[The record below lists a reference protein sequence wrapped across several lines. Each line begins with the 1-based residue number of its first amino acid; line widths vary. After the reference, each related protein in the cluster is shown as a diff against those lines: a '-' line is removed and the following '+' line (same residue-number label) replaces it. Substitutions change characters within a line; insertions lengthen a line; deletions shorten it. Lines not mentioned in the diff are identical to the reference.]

1 MWRRGCI
8 VVWALGLLALA
19 TVRADGAAV
28 PAPVVYSEALCAPHA
43 VRDSPDT
50 VRASVSEAPM
60 VMHGSVERSALS
72 EAEVLAA
79 HVLRS
84 ADTTPEGMADLPDG
98 GVGLAAELERVLGAV
113 RAAFPE
119 MGEVTVRAPW
129 EPGALILKLEPAL
142 FEAVSS
148 ALAAPGASAPL
159 CTAVK
164 DFDALNAAVGLVAV
178 QTFSFASSVV
188 LRFDPQRDVLLSALA
203 YASVDGVRH
212 VEPNFILGDGSD
224 IDARWVDGTWHL
236 VFREASGDCA
246 SGCIFTE
253 LHFFTERDGAVERL
267 GAERSARSP
276 PFVRILLERQ
286 WAAP

>member
-19 TVRADGAAV
+19 TMRADGAV
-28 PAPVVYSEALCAPHA
+28 PAPVVCSEALRAPQA
-43 VRDSPDT
+43 VRDAPDT
-50 VRASVSEAPM
+50 VRASVSEAP
-60 VMHGSVERSALS
+60 VVTHGSVERSALS

-84 ADTTPEGMADLPDG
+84 ADTTPEGVPDLPDG
-98 GVGLAAELERVLGAV
+98 GVGLAAEFERVLGAV

-159 CTAVK
+159 CTAEK
-164 DFDALNAAVGLVAV
+164 DFDALNAVVGLVAV
-178 QTFSFASSVV
+178 QAFSFASSVV
-188 LRFDPQRDVLLSALA
+188 LRFDPQRDVLLTALE

-224 IDARWVDGTWHL
+224 IDARWIDGTWHL
-236 VFREASGDCA
+236 VFREVSGDCP

-267 GAERSARSP
+267 GAERPARSP
-276 PFVRILLERQ
+276 PFVRILLERE
-286 WAAP
+286 WGSP